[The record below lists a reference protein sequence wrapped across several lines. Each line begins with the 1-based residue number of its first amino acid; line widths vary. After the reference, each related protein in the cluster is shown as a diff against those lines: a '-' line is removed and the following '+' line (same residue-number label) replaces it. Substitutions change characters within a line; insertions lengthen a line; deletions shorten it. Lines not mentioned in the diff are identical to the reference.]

1 MSSAPDYLMTRDYV
15 DNNRINLQHFLC
27 REMFGYLTHPSIP
40 LTGPALRVADVGTG
54 TGIWL
59 RDLASQ
65 LPKNTRLDGLDVS
78 FDAMP
83 PKPLLPANTSLYHW
97 NTREAVPE
105 EVVGVYDLVHIRHFL
120 FVLRDHEIRGAV
132 ANLSKRLITC
142 GYLQWTEP
150 DMASFRVEKGVS
162 GDESERLVE
171 LMKLRDISDARLV
184 PTWVPKLPEQLRA
197 GGFCEVEYDV
207 PEERPDLE
215 FVMHECNL
223 GLSGM
228 ITHNTQNKEAEQ
240 RVSGLMPKICRAAR
254 DGAYFALTRWSVVG
268 RKPLAG

>member
-1 MSSAPDYLMTRDYV
+1 MSSAPEYLMTRDYV
-15 DNNRINLQHFLC
+15 DNNRINLQHFLF

-65 LPKNTRLDGLDVS
+65 LPKNTQLDGLDIS

-83 PKPLLPANTSLYHW
+83 PKPLLPANMSLYRW
-97 NTREAVPE
+97 NIKEAVPE
-105 EVVGVYDLVHIRHFL
+105 ELVGVYDVVHIRHFL
-120 FVLRDHEIRGAV
+120 FVLRDHEIKGAV
-132 ANLSKRLITC
+132 ASLFKLLKPG

-162 GDESERLVE
+162 GEESEGLVE

-184 PTWVPKLPEQLRA
+184 PTWIPKLPEWFKA
-197 GGFCEVEYDV
+197 GGLCEVEYDV
-207 PEERPDLE
+207 PKERPDLE
-215 FVMHECNL
+215 FAMHECNL

-228 ITHNTQNKEAEQ
+228 ITHNIGNKEAEH
-240 RVSGLMPKICRAAR
+240 RVSGLMPKICRATR
-254 DGAYFALTRWSVVG
+254 DGAYFAFTRWTVVG